1 MSGAASRVR
10 VEHDAQGKRAS
21 YDEIEVGT
29 VLGEMDWAVTE
40 EMIEQQCRMDLDYDE
55 WYSLESPWSGRIAP
69 PQISY
74 RPPRWLLSRKYN
86 VRGLFYRW
94 KMENVRPIRLNETLH
109 ITCRI
114 TDKYV
119 KNDREFIVYNAE
131 AKDARGEIVFR
142 TERIHVLDALERSA
156 PRAGQ
161 GIDSGIKA
169 EKI

>member
-1 MSGAASRVR
+1 MEVRNRVR
-10 VEHDAQGKRAS
+10 VDRDAQGKRAS

-29 VLGEMDWAVTE
+29 VLGEMEWTVTE
-40 EMIEQQCRMDLDYDE
+40 EMIDQQCRMDLDYDE
-55 WYSLESPWSGRIAP
+55 WYSLESPWKGRIAP

-74 RPPRWLLSRKYN
+74 RPPRWLLSRTYN

-94 KMENVRPIRLNETLH
+94 KMENVRPIRLNEKLQ
-109 ITCRI
+109 IKCWI

-131 AKDARGEIVFR
+131 AKDESGNVVFR

-156 PRAGQ
+156 PRAGE
-161 GIDSGIKA
+161 GIDTGIKA